1 MDKARLPETQIMCG
15 QCKPDDIEE
24 IGHIDVLDR
33 ENARDAKFPTSAL
46 LNRTGVLNSYE
57 KINSKQYI

>member
-15 QCKPDDIEE
+15 HCKPDDIEE

-33 ENARDAKFPTSAL
+33 ENARQAKFPTSAL
-46 LNRTGVLNSYE
+46 DLNQKGVLNSYE
-57 KINSKQYI
+57 KINNTQ